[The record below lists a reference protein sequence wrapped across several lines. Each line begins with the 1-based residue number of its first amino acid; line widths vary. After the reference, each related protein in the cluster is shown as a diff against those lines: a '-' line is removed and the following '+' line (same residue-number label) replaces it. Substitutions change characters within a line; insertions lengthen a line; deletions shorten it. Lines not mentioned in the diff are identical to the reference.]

1 MQHLGCAT
9 VLLCN
14 IIFAMFS
21 VWSIEYICL
30 KTILK
35 IHLQLLLAHM
45 KRPWSE
51 SWSCSSNMRGREHAV
66 VINHFHISLW
76 TMGKCLGLAR
86 KYIFQGQEA
95 VFDEVSRERHQCAF
109 VSVTHL
115 WNGDGDFKI
124 KRWRAAGGGR
134 WLQRSKS

>member
-1 MQHLGCAT
+1 MQYHLCY
-9 VLLCN
+9 VFCMVDK
-14 IIFAMFS
+14 I
-21 VWSIEYICL
+21 IEYICL

-51 SWSCSSNMRGREHAV
+51 SWSCSSKSREQAV
-66 VINHFHISLW
+66 VIDHLHISFW
-76 TMGKCLGLAR
+76 TIGMCLGLAR
-86 KYIFQGQEA
+86 KYRFQGQEA

-124 KRWRAAGGGR
+124 KRWRAAGGGW

>member
-109 VSVTHL
+109 VSLAHL
-115 WNGDGDFKI
+115 WNSDFKI
-124 KRWRAAGGGR
+124 KRWRAAGGGW